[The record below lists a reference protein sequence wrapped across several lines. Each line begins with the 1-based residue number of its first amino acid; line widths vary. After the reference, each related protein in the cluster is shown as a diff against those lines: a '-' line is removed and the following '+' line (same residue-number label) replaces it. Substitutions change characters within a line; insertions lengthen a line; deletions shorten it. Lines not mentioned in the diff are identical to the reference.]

1 MIDNPSGPRE
11 YVQVY
16 TAYGNLAAEMVRLL
30 LESLRIPARLLQES
44 AGSVMGLTVGPLG
57 EVSILVPAENEREA
71 REILQAMED
80 GRLEEPYYYTEF
92 TQSQRYAQN
101 KQSKDDDFT
110 KDQAL

>member
-1 MIDNPSGPRE
+1 MSNNPSGSSE

-16 TAYGNLAAEMVRLL
+16 TAAGTLAAEMVRLL
-30 LESLRIPARLLQES
+30 LESLHIPARLLQES
-44 AGSVMGLTVGPLG
+44 AGTVMGLTVGSLG
-57 EVSILVPAENEREA
+57 EVSILVPAENESDA

-101 KQSKDDDFT
+101 KQDEDEDFT
-110 KDQAL
+110 KREVL